1 MNIRPRGGKFPQSL
15 LDLPLQLRAQLPAG
29 KAEAEILRRRIRQL
43 LHTLLNAPFP
53 VLQGQIYHIGF
64 SWWVAPNTASPRL
77 ICRHSHST
85 IQLLPILESPAK
97 VASPSER
104 TTVDEHFGGWARGL

>member
-1 MNIRPRGGKFPQSL
+1 MDNEDANAVVIGELFQAGQILVVLGIGIDLCGNIVPHHLKGIDEYQARGGKFPQSL
-15 LDLPLQLRAQLPAG
+15 LDLPLQLRAQPAAG

-64 SWWVAPNTASPRL
+64 S
-77 ICRHSHST
+77 
-85 IQLLPILESPAK
+85 
-97 VASPSER
+97 
-104 TTVDEHFGGWARGL
+104 GG